1 MSARDRARH
10 PFRAR
15 FATVAVLAM
24 LVVVAVV
31 PAATARP
38 LERTTACVQRTGA
51 VGRARGHMTR
61 DVVRMSGVDRL
72 GRWLARHPGAER
84 RATAQLAATPV
95 TIPVAFH
102 VLRKDTTVAGGNIP
116 RSRITAQISVLNDSY
131 GGTTGGA
138 DTAFQFSLSSVDRT
152 TNAGWFKLSQGKE
165 RKMKQALKIGGPE
178 TLNIYSA
185 DLGQS
190 LLGWSYLAQDAQ
202 KVGVLDGVVV
212 HYNSLPGG
220 AWGTDY
226 SAGDTTTHEVGHWLN
241 LLHTF
246 EGGCTGAGDAID
258 DTPAE
263 ASAAYKCPTKRDT
276 CTAPGLD
283 PVTNF
288 MDYTYDSCMFK
299 FTTDQAVRMQEAWSA
314 YRAP

>member
-1 MSARDRARH
+1 MSARDHVILPSFARL
-10 PFRAR
+10 
-15 FATVAVLAM
+15 TTIAVIALLA
-24 LVVVAVV
+24 LAALA

-38 LERTTACVQRTGA
+38 LDARGACVTRSGA
-51 VGRARGHMTR
+51 VGRSNGHMTR
-61 DVVRMSGVDRL
+61 DVVQMSGAGRQS
-72 GRWLARHPGAER
+72 RWLDHHPGAQR
-84 RATAQLAATPV
+84 RAAAQLASSPI

-116 RSRITAQISVLNDSY
+116 RSRITAQIAVLNDAY

-138 DTAFQFSLSSVDRT
+138 NTSFQFSLSSVDRT

-165 RKMKQALKIGGPE
+165 RKMKQALKIGGTE
-178 TLNIYSA
+178 TLNLYSA
-185 DLGQS
+185 DLGRN

-202 KVGVLDGVVV
+202 AVGVLDGVVV
-212 HYNSLPGG
+212 HYKSLPGG
-220 AWGTDY
+220 PWGSDY

-246 EGGCTGAGDAID
+246 QGGCTGSGDYVA

-263 ASAAYKCPTKRDT
+263 ASAAYQCPAGRDT
-276 CTAPGLD
+276 CSSAGVD
-283 PVTNF
+283 PITNF
-288 MDYTYDSCMFK
+288 MDYTYDSCMFE
-299 FTTDQAVRMQEAWSA
+299 FTPDQAIRMQEAWAA